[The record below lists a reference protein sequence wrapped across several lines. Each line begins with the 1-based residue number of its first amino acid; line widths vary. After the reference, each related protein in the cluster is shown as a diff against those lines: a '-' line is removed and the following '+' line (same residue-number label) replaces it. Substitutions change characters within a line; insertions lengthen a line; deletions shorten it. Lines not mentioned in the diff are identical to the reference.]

1 MAAAASAAD
10 AASALPPLPSLLAA
24 LALAWYA
31 AIWCISLLGLHT
43 ARRLYSPPIPASPL
57 SSLADDVQRAAANG
71 TPAQT
76 CGASASPSAP
86 GVSILRPLA
95 GLDHNLLGNLCA
107 AFEQRYPRDSFEII
121 LSVRDEHDQ
130 ALAVA
135 RDVAARYPE
144 VKSRI
149 VVGDETAGVNPKINN
164 LVVPYSLAAFDILW
178 VLDAQCS
185 LSPTALGRAVD
196 ALVRSP
202 PAVPSPRFLRRLP
215 LFGGAT
221 YARGST
227 ARVGLV
233 HHVPLAV
240 SPSANLGSQV
250 ERAFLS
256 TNHAK
261 MYLAINTLSVDSCV
275 MGKSNLFCKSDLA
288 RVPDAFFGVD
298 EQGTSG
304 EAGAIGSSAFAA
316 TASTEGVASGAARP
330 LARFSIYLAEDNM
343 LALSLM
349 RPPLG
354 LHHALAPGDAV
365 HTSVGGISSLRA
377 YASRRMRWI
386 RVRKRMVLA
395 ATLLEPITES
405 IVAGLLAAWGLRRLV
420 LAPRELGG
428 TAEACALAAFLAAH
442 HVLWYNV
449 DYGVMLA
456 LRAGTP
462 LPPSERGVF
471 RIAYAVRELLALPIW
486 VGAMCGNT
494 VTWREQ
500 RFRILPSGRA
510 AHAEPAARW
519 RRGGYER
526 IRGEEDE
533 RAA

>member
-1 MAAAASAAD
+1 LLTLLD
-10 AASALPPLPSLLAA
+10 A
-24 LALAWYA
+24 
-31 AIWCISLLGLHT
+31 
-43 ARRLYSPPIPASPL
+43 
-57 SSLADDVQRAAANG
+57 
-71 TPAQT
+71 
-76 CGASASPSAP
+76 
-86 GVSILRPLA
+86 
-95 GLDHNLLGNLCA
+95 
-107 AFEQRYPRDSFEII
+107 
-121 LSVRDEHDQ
+121 
-130 ALAVA
+130 
-135 RDVAARYPE
+135 
-144 VKSRI
+144 
-149 VVGDETAGVNPKINN
+149 GDETAGVNPKINN

-196 ALVRSP
+196 SLVRSP

-275 MGKSNLFCKSDLA
+275 MGKSNLFRKSDLA

-428 TAEACALAAFLAAH
+428 TTEACALAAFLAAH

-494 VTWREQ
+494 GVSLAFARICCFSPSSSQSPGASSASASCRRDEQ
-500 RFRILPSGRA
+500 RMPSQQ
-510 AHAEPAARW
+510 
-519 RRGGYER
+519 RGGGAAAMSGYEAR
-526 IRGEEDE
+526 KMSELPELNACIIPLLAWRH
-533 RAA
+533 RVTACAHPLRVCTYVQPSHPS